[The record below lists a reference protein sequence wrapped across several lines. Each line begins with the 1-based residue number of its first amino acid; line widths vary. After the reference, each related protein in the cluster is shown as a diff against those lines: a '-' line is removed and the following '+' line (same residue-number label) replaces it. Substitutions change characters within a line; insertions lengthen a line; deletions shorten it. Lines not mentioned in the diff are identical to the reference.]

1 MLVAV
6 IANYPNG
13 NVCDGGCAEVV
24 ITKENKSFRMPDAY
38 GRKMAMSDCRELI
51 VTKLF
56 AV

>member
-24 ITKENKSFRMPDAY
+24 ITKENNSIRMPDAY